1 MLIFYSIVKINYV
14 YLNRWI
20 IHNRNEIL
28 NETPWVMCEQTP
40 VARRVQGTALNDI
53 TPLTGKEKC
62 QHDGFPGEEVLRKR

>member
-1 MLIFYSIVKINYV
+1 
-14 YLNRWI
+14 
-20 IHNRNEIL
+20 
-28 NETPWVMCEQTP
+28 MCEQTP